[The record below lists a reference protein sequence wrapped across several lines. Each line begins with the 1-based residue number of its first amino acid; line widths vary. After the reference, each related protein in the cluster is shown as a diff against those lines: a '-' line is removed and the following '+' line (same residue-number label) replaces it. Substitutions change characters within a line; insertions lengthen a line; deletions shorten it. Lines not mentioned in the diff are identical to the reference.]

1 MWSAVGF
8 GSGSSIMVIVLEEKE
23 LARTGESRKIIGIK
37 VFDSFDQKS
46 VMMMMH
52 IDHGVLFVD
61 QRVLK

>member
-1 MWSAVGF
+1 
-8 GSGSSIMVIVLEEKE
+8 MVIVLEEKE

-46 VMMMMH
+46 VMMMMMH